1 MPRKKQVVQKQK
13 RQKVY
18 RPGEMAADMRHV
30 KPKGVFRLFSNY
42 PLFAAIGVVGIGAGL
57 LFAVLL
63 SGNRAPSSSGDSG
76 VRGQGVIRT
85 TPEAGATTESGA
97 ASTIK
102 QYSAPPAMTIDAAK
116 TYTATIKTEKG
127 DVTVQLDA
135 SAAPEAVNNFVFLAR
150 DGFYDGSTFYRVVA
164 DTSGTLHFAQAG
176 DPTGTGSG
184 GSGTNI
190 PFEENDLKH
199 EKGVLAMARSQ
210 SKDSADSQFY
220 ITLDAQPSL
229 DGEYVVF
236 GRVTEG
242 MDVVERIAQGDKM
255 TKVTVG
261 P

>member
-1 MPRKKQVVQKQK
+1 MGRAKQLKEVRRVQRTEQ
-13 RQKVY
+13 
-18 RPGEMAADMRHV
+18 ATRHE
-30 KPKGVFRLFSNY
+30 RRNRYLRW
-42 PLFAAIGVVGIGAGL
+42 GIGL
-57 LFAVLL
+57 TTFALVAAFVLPAAY
-63 SGNRAPSSSGDSG
+63 RATGSD
-76 VRGQGVIRT
+76 
-85 TPEAGATTESGA
+85 
-97 ASTIK
+97 
-102 QYSAPPAMTIDAAK
+102 
-116 TYTATIKTEKG
+116 
-127 DVTVQLDA
+127 
-135 SAAPEAVNNFVFLAR
+135 FLAR
-150 DGFYDGSTFYRVVA
+150 TGIVKPLTEKSTMNATERLTIQTDKGTIKLELYPEKAPKTVEHITGLAKKGFYDGVTFHRVVP
-164 DTSGTLHFAQAG
+164 GFVVQGG